1 MSCNLYLFRKGKK
14 ADIEVFLATETAY
27 RYAMNYAEEYTPEE
41 AYVQI
46 RHLDDSAI
54 GELVYDSRKQTI
66 VDNYG
71 HYEVISNDGGK
82 H

>member
-46 RHLDDSAI
+46 RELNADCDPLI
-54 GELVYDSRKQTI
+54 GRLIYDSRKQTI

-71 HYEVISNDGGK
+71 HYEVIDK
-82 H
+82 

>member
-46 RHLDDSAI
+46 RKLNDDYDPLI
-54 GELVYDSRKQTI
+54 GRLIYDSRKQTI

-71 HYEVISNDGGK
+71 HYEVIDK
-82 H
+82 

>member
-14 ADIEVFLATETAY
+14 ADIEVFLATEVAY
-27 RYAMNYAEEYTPEE
+27 RYAMNYAEEYKPEE

-46 RHLDDSAI
+46 RKLSDDYDPLI
-54 GELVYDSRKQTI
+54 GRLIYDSRTQTI

-71 HYEVISNDGGK
+71 HYEVIDK
-82 H
+82 